1 MIQRR
6 APGHR
11 VHLVFRIVVVAALV
25 AALAQVTLGGI
36 VRVTGSGLGCPDWPL
51 CHGRI
56 IPPLEYATLI
66 EYSHR
71 LSASALGVLALGAA
85 LLAWIYYRW
94 HHRVLMSCILSF
106 ALVVAAGAMGGAT
119 VLTDLSWWVRLFHL
133 GIAEAVVACLV
144 AALVVGWRATDGPRT
159 REPEVQETDRFNLL
173 ILATVAGT
181 FALILSGSYMV
192 GQGAGSSCGTWPL
205 CRGSLLPEGT
215 PYAIHMGHRFLAAAV
230 GVLIAA
236 TVATAW
242 SRRERRPEL
251 GWAGLLLGALFAG
264 QVLVGAGTVWAGF
277 AAEMKAVHL
286 SVATLVWAALVFLA
300 VVVYAPQR
308 FALRR
313 VEAGPGR
320 VTGVERLTP

>member
-6 APGHR
+6 APGRR
-11 VHLVFRIVVVAALV
+11 VHLVFRIVVAAALV
-25 AALAQVTLGGI
+25 AALVQVTLGGI

-56 IPPLEYATLI
+56 IPPLDYATLI

-71 LSASALGVLALGAA
+71 LSASVLGVLALGAA
-85 LLAWIYYRW
+85 VLAWIYYRW
-94 HHRVLMSCILSF
+94 HHRILMSCILGF

-144 AALVVGWRATDGPRT
+144 AALVIGWRVTKGTRT
-159 REPEVQETDRFNLL
+159 RETGVQETNRFNLL

-181 FALILSGSYMV
+181 FVLILSGSYLV

-215 PYAIHMGHRFLAAAV
+215 PYAIHMGHRFLAAVV
-230 GVLIAA
+230 GLLVAA
-236 TVATAW
+236 TVASAW
-242 SRRERRPEL
+242 SRRGQRSEL

-264 QVLVGAGTVWAGF
+264 QVLAGAGTVWAGF

-300 VVVYAPQR
+300 IVVYAPQR

-320 VTGVERLTP
+320 VTGLERLTP